1 MGWSIPCDSDA
12 ADPDRNAKIAGMK
25 EDLHLD
31 SQRYSWLLTIF
42 YIAYTVFEF
51 AALMW
56 KVMPPHQWA
65 AITVMAW

>member
-1 MGWSIPCDSDA
+1 
-12 ADPDRNAKIAGMK
+12 MK